1 MRTDQLGLGSAG
13 GGIYSHPL
21 QFESLL
27 VSQHHCGLEE
37 LSSRIRDS
45 HYYGV
50 GGVKGWDRAVNT
62 RKQFL
67 LSLPLPLFS
76 PDSPHARFSRF
87 P

>member
-21 QFESLL
+21 HFEGPL
-27 VSQHHCGLEE
+27 VSQYHCGLEE

-50 GGVKGWDRAVNT
+50 GGVKSWSRAVNT

-76 PDSPHARFSRF
+76 QDSPHARLFRL